1 MDNDRIVKND
11 WIKDGLKN
19 TIQMLE
25 SWAVLENTEE
35 CFSILFKV
43 KLAAAPKRP
52 AVFTDVTYTVDSFG
66 QLTIHTD
73 TSVREDL
80 YQLPRFGIQFMLPE
94 DCLRMQ
100 YFGYGP
106 MEAYSDK
113 HHAARLGRY
122 ETDCD
127 KNFEPYVR
135 PQENGAHWG
144 TRNAAVGSRHGRG
157 LIFTGSEQFPTF
169 TFNASRFTP
178 EDLTNTAHDYE
189 LEPRKAVVVNVD
201 YRQLGSGSNSCG
213 PAIGPKY
220 DFTDKAF
227 SWTFNLVPGHFD
239 R

>member
-1 MDNDRIVKND
+1 
-11 WIKDGLKN
+11 
-19 TIQMLE
+19 
-25 SWAVLENTEE
+25 
-35 CFSILFKV
+35 
-43 KLAAAPKRP
+43 AAPHRP
-52 AVFTDVTYTVDSFG
+52 AVFADVTYTVKGDG
-66 QLTIHTD
+66 VMQVHTD
-73 TSVREDL
+73 VTVRDNVRH
-80 YQLPRFGIQFMLPE
+80 LPRFGVQLILPE
-94 DCLRMQ
+94 DCLRMK

-113 HHAARLGRY
+113 HGAAKLGLY

-127 KNFEPYVR
+127 KNFEHYVK

-144 TRNAAVGSRHGRG
+144 TSKAAVGTRMGFG
-157 LIFTGSEQFPTF
+157 MIFTGSEEDATF